1 MRTLILNQTNIVPD
15 GENNKLVYRFPNS
28 VQFKDSYIAVSSV
41 FMYYSWFNIRE
52 LYQNNVFTYNW
63 IDGAGV
69 ATTYTVTIPDGLYEI
84 SEINSYLQYV
94 FIQNGHFLVNPAGDN
109 VYYAEF
115 TVNPERYA
123 VQINT
128 FLFPTALPA
137 LWTNPTGVAFPPQS
151 FNPIVT
157 LPAKFNEICGYV
169 PNFATDQN
177 LNNAYVPPVSPFVS
191 KIANGTLSYISTT
204 APQVQK
210 NGSILFSL
218 SNIDN
223 FYSQPSSLIYTLTPA
238 VRAGEAISE
247 KPPEYAWCNLI
258 NGTTSQLTLTIL
270 GTDLSPI
277 QIRDP
282 NMVIVL
288 VIKDAFEPGSK
299 I

>member
-15 GENNKLVYRFPNS
+15 GENNKLIYRFPNS
-28 VQFKDSYIAVSSV
+28 VQFKDAYIAVSSV
-41 FMYYSWFNIRE
+41 FMYYSWFNIRQQ
-52 LYQNNVFTYNW
+52 YQNNVFTYNW

-84 SEINSYLQYV
+84 TAINSYLQYV
-94 FIQNGHFLVNPAGDN
+94 FIQNGHYLVNASGDN

-115 TVNPERYA
+115 IVNPERYA

-137 LWTNPTGVAFPPQS
+137 FWTNPAGVPFPPQS

-157 LPAKFNEICGYV
+157 LPAEFNEICGYV
-169 PNFATDQN
+169 AGFATDQN
-177 LNNAYVPPVSPFVS
+177 LNNAYVPPVSPYVS
-191 KIANGTLSYISTT
+191 KLANGTLSYISTT
-204 APQVQK
+204 YPNVQP

-223 FYSQPSSLIYTLTPA
+223 VYSQPSSLIYTLTPS
-238 VRAGEAISE
+238 VRVGEAITE
-247 KPPEYAWCNLI
+247 KPPEYAWCKLI

-270 GTDLSPI
+270 GTDLVPI
-277 QIRDP
+277 QIKDP
-282 NMVIVL
+282 QMVIVL
-288 VIKDAFEPGSK
+288 VIKDAYEPGYK